1 MVKQEASVLCTQEK
15 EKDYVRYIYFCI
27 YRTEWQSN
35 TKRGKKQGGIYLLL
49 RNVFFQGPS
58 APAEA
63 NRTDCN
69 MSFIGLYL
77 CFLRLFIEMA

>member
-1 MVKQEASVLCTQEK
+1 MVKQETSVLYTQEK

-35 TKRGKKQGGIYLLL
+35 TKCGKKQGGTYLLIS
-49 RNVFFQGPS
+49 NVFFQGPS

-63 NRTDCN
+63 N
-69 MSFIGLYL
+69 
-77 CFLRLFIEMA
+77 